1 MFNSLSSYEKSM
13 KKVIMIIGAVVLA
26 AAIAAGGFYGGMAYQ
41 RSQADATRNNFL
53 SARGLNGDFPGAP
66 GGGTD
71 PISGGANAPAGG
83 FAGPTGQ
90 IKSIDGNTITLST
103 AQSETKVT
111 LSNTTVI
118 QKTDAG
124 AASDLQPGQQV
135 MVTGQRDSD
144 GNLTAVQVLI
154 LSDGQTNTGTYP

>member
-1 MFNSLSSYEKSM
+1 M
-13 KKVIMIIGAVVLA
+13 KKVIMIIGAVILVI
-26 AAIAAGGFYGGMAYQ
+26 AIAAGGFYGGMAYQ

-71 PISGGANAPAGG
+71 PTSGGTNGPAGG
-83 FAGPTGQ
+83 FGGPTGQ
-90 IKSIDGNTITLST
+90 IKSIDGNTLILST
-103 AQSETKVT
+103 AQNETKVT
-111 LSNTTVI
+111 LSDTTVI

-124 AASDLQPGQQV
+124 AASDLQSGQQV

-144 GNLTAVQVLI
+144 GNLTASQVLI
-154 LSDGQTNTGTYP
+154 LGNGQTNPGTYP